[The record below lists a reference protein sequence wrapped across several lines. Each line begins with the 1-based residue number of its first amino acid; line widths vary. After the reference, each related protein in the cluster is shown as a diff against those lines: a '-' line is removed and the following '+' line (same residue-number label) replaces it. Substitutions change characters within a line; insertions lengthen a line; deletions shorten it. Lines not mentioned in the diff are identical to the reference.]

1 MASKSKVQWSS
12 KTAFLLAAVGSAV
25 GLGNIWRFPYLAGE
39 NGGSAFVL
47 VYVGFVFLIGI
58 PVLLAE
64 LTIGRRGGMSPI
76 GSVRKI
82 ALESGLSKHWDWL
95 GRVGT
100 FGGGLG
106 LLSFYSVIAGW
117 VMAYIIQAA
126 IGAFSGITAV
136 EAQGAMQ
143 DYSAHAGTMT
153 FWHFAFTGITV
164 FIVGKGIQGGL
175 EKAVTY
181 LMPALFLLLLLMVG
195 YSMATAEFGKAVE
208 FLFTPD
214 FSKINSGVVLTALGQ
229 AFFSLSVT
237 VGTMFA
243 YGAYLPKD
251 VSLHKSA
258 ILIASADTAVALLAG
273 LAIFPLVFAYGLSP
287 DSGPTL
293 IFVTLPIAFG
303 QMPGGA
309 VIGTAFFVLLTI
321 AAITSSISLLEPA
334 VAWFEER
341 FRMKRWYASLIG
353 GGIAFLVGMLTLYS
367 NNDWAELVPLSFVG
381 IETVSGKIANWG
393 NLIDFFVSNMVMPIS
408 GFMIAIFAGWFVKR
422 DFLKEEMG
430 LPEGGIFEIWHV
442 LIKYVVPLALGYV
455 IFMGLK

>member
-1 MASKSKVQWSS
+1 VASKSKVQWSS